1 MAKPTSPKITDTRDA
16 RASSVVPVVDQAV
29 RPLDGGDVLE
39 LHALIT
45 TGRLVGD
52 LLAFFEGL
60 EPAARYPAVV
70 HE

>member
-1 MAKPTSPKITDTRDA
+1 M
-16 RASSVVPVVDQAV
+16 VDQAV
-29 RPLDGGDVLE
+29 RPLDGGDVLG

-60 EPAARYPAVV
+60 KPAARYPAVV